1 MQIFTFSTPRNIEE
15 ADLLHCHHQLRARVF
30 SDRLGWDVNVASGC
44 ESDGFDALHP
54 TYVLATSKGG
64 QIAGCARLLPA
75 LGPTMVADV
84 FPSLLPEGRLDA
96 HPRMIESSRF
106 CVDTSLSE
114 GRGDG
119 SIHEATLTMFAGIIE
134 WSVTNGFTEI
144 VTVTDLRF
152 ERILARIGWPLHR
165 LGDPKQIGVTIA
177 VAGTLQ
183 ADVEIFSKLR
193 PTNYQSSISERL
205 GRAA

>member
-1 MQIFTFSTPRNIEE
+1 MQILTFSTPRNIEE
-15 ADLLHCHHQLRARVF
+15 ANLLHRHHQLRARVF
-30 SDRLGWDVNVASGC
+30 SDRLGWDVNVANGC
-44 ESDGFDALHP
+44 ESDRFDALRP
-54 TYVLATSKGG
+54 IYVLAASKEG

-106 CVDTSLSE
+106 CVDTSIAE
-114 GRGDG
+114 GRGEG
-119 SIHEATLTMFAGIIE
+119 SVHEATLTMFAGIIE

-152 ERILARIGWPLHR
+152 ERILARIGWPLQR